1 MIGDVRLWL
10 LLAVLGSAFGH
21 IRAEYRGP
29 RWQVYLFKPM
39 TTALILLVA
48 LASPHTPGAFYR
60 GAILAGLL
68 LSLAGDVFLMLPR
81 DRFVAGLVS
90 FLAAH
95 LCYIA
100 AFSSG
105 VALGLSPWTT
115 VPLLVVAVILLWLL
129 WPHLGSMRLPVL
141 LYVAVILCMAWRAL
155 ARWQQVGGG
164 EALGAAVGALLFVAS
179 DSALALDRFRG
190 RFRSAQLVILSTYTI
205 AQWLIASSA

>member
-1 MIGDVRLWL
+1 MIGDLRLWL
-10 LLAVLGSAFGH
+10 SLAVVRSAFAH

-29 RWQVYLFKPM
+29 RWQVYLFKPL
-39 TTALILLVA
+39 TTALILLMA
-48 LASPHTPGAFYR
+48 LASPPTPGAFYR

-68 LSLAGDVFLMLPR
+68 LSLAGDIFLMLPR

-100 AFSSG
+100 AFSAG
-105 VALGLSPWTT
+105 IALGLSPWTT
-115 VPLLVVAVILLWLL
+115 LPLLVVALTLLWLL
-129 WPHLGSMRLPVL
+129 WPHLKSMRLPVL

-155 ARWQQVGGG
+155 VRWQMADGG
-164 EALGAAVGALLFVAS
+164 EAFGAAAGALLFVAS
-179 DSALALDRFRG
+179 DATLALNRFRR

-205 AQWLIASSA
+205 AQWLIALSA